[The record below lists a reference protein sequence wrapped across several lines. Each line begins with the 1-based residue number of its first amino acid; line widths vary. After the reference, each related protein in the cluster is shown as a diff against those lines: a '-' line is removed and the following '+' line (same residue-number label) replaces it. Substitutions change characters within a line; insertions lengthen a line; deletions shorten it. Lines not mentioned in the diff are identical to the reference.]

1 MQLRVLA
8 INVWNLAGDPRR
20 TGLLNS
26 AIRRIAP
33 DLVAFEEVVQTPER
47 NQLEELLH
55 GLDSTALT
63 NLTSWRQLL
72 PG

>member
-55 GLDSTALT
+55 GTGLHGTH